1 MRIAFGSGFLF
12 ALPVSVSGG
21 GAFVGSPVQAAT
33 LQDIDITIDATIKEL
48 RGNLQFPDDTA
59 ISDKKITFK
68 FGTGRFD
75 IDAWNN
81 TYFADTVSTGSGGA
95 NPGGGVPVVNEA
107 TTLSAT
113 SYTVVNASAFTQ
125 DLGVVYASTG
135 QRFTR
140 VASAPSQAQYTV
152 NTTTGVYT
160 FSATDNNTAILVSYR
175 YKIGTGRLLKV
186 QSHVQGY
193 GPQFELLCA
202 QPYQELTPG
211 IPNYLDL
218 YACKASKLG
227 APLKR
232 ADYLITD
239 VEGQAFANAAGFVG
253 EFYED

>member
-1 MRIAFGSGFLF
+1 MRISFGSGYLF

-21 GAFVGSPVQAAT
+21 GAFTGSPIQAAT
-33 LQDIDITIDATIKEL
+33 LQDIDVTIDATIKEL

-68 FGTGRFD
+68 FGSGRFD

-81 TYFADTVSTGSGGA
+81 VYFADTVTAGSGGS
-95 NPGGGVPVVNEA
+95 NPGGGVPVVNES
-107 TTLSAT
+107 TTLVST
-113 SYTVVNASAFTQ
+113 TYTVVNASAYTQ

-135 QRFTR
+135 QRLLR
-140 VASAPSQAQYTV
+140 VASGPAQAQYTV

-160 FSATDNNTAILVSYR
+160 FNVADNNTAILVSYR
-175 YKIGTGRLLKV
+175 YKIASGRLLRV
-186 QSHVQGY
+186 QSHIQGY
-193 GPQFELLCA
+193 GPTFELLCA
-202 QPYQELTPG
+202 QPYQELTSG

-218 YACKASKLG
+218 YACKSSKLG

-232 ADYLITD
+232 ADYLISD
-239 VEGQAFANAAGFVG
+239 IEGQAFANPAGFVG